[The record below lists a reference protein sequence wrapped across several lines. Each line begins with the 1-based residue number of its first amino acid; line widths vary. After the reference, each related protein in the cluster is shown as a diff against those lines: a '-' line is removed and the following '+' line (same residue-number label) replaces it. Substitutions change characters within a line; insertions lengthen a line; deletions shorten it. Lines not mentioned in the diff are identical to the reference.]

1 MVSVSLN
8 LSRLDLWPIDIW
20 SILVNIPC
28 VLENPVYSAVLG
40 HNVYNFQLDQGGQLC
55 FSDLLCL

>member
-8 LSRLDLWPIDIW
+8 LLRLDLWPSIW
-20 SILVNIPC
+20 SILVNIPH

-40 HNVYNFQLDQGGQLC
+40 RNVYNFQLDQGGQLC
-55 FSDLLCL
+55 CSDLPCL